1 MQLHSR
7 LFAAIFLVIGIIL
20 YACSSIDGPPADF
33 NASMIHASVFKAVI
47 FSSAITVILVLA
59 TMAYH
64 WLIIYRYT
72 STRIDFKPD
81 LLIWLA
87 VFIGSNCFR

>member
-1 MQLHSR
+1 MQLHTR
-7 LFAAIFLVIGIIL
+7 LFAVIFFVIGFIL
-20 YACSSIDGPPADF
+20 YVCSSMDGPPADMT
-33 NASMIHASVFKAVI
+33 ASMIHAGIFKAVF
-47 FSSAITVILVLA
+47 FSSAITAILVLA

-72 STRIDFKPD
+72 KSRIDFKPD

-87 VFIGSNCFR
+87 VFIGSSCFR

>member
-1 MQLHSR
+1 MQLHAR

-20 YACSSIDGPPADF
+20 YVCSSMDGPPADMT
-33 NASMIHASVFKAVI
+33 ASMIHAGIFKAVF
-47 FSSAITVILVLA
+47 FSSAITAILVLA

-72 STRIDFKPD
+72 KSRIDFKPD

-87 VFIGSNCFR
+87 VFIGSSCFR

>member
-1 MQLHSR
+1 MQLHTR
-7 LFAAIFLVIGIIL
+7 LFAVIFFVICIIL
-20 YACSSIDGPPADF
+20 YVCSSVDGPPADMT
-33 NASMIHASVFKAVI
+33 ASMIHAGIFKAVF
-47 FSSAITVILVLA
+47 FSSAITAILVLA

-72 STRIDFKPD
+72 KSRIDFKPD

-87 VFIGSNCFR
+87 VFIGSSCFR